1 MQITNTP
8 STPPA
13 SRYTDSLMSN
23 STLLGSP
30 AFADQAYGSIFI
42 RSLCD
47 VFGDVKLVAKYDI
60 CKLLIIVTNRV
71 SNFTVHRSE
80 ATNLTQTPGYLVLL
94 RYLFRFRIPLTEDFC
109 SRIILPRFSFGR
121 TGRDEY
127 GVYDLFWPNSAYIEK
142 NSNDMYVTVKGESW
156 LKLRAILTFDQN
168 ILVKSEISSSHF

>member
-1 MQITNTP
+1 M
-8 STPPA
+8 
-13 SRYTDSLMSN
+13 
-23 STLLGSP
+23 
-30 AFADQAYGSIFI
+30 
-42 RSLCD
+42 
-47 VFGDVKLVAKYDI
+47 
-60 CKLLIIVTNRV
+60 
-71 SNFTVHRSE
+71 
-80 ATNLTQTPGYLVLL
+80 TQTPGYLVLL
-94 RYLFRFRIPLTEDFC
+94 RYLFRFRVQLTDDFY